1 MGTTK
6 ERLEALESGLG
17 LFQDELQKLSVGM
30 NDKFQGMDSKYQTI
44 ETSMARILELLAQ
57 NGSGESSDPTEW
69 LSKAKQYFAYQG
81 VPRAQQVS
89 FASYHLTEEANE
101 WWLATSKALGI
112 DPNNAPWETFQKELW
127 NRFGPTEG
135 ENFHE
140 ALSKIKQTGTLRE
153 YQRDF
158 ERLMN
163 KVDNWS
169 EKALVGSYLGALHA
183 SIADHIRMF
192 SPDTLKSVIN
202 LTRLRDDQLQRQ
214 SQRRSFSN
222 HNATSA
228 TNQNGLSPAC
238 DQPSPAPKR
247 LNWDEMK
254 RKRSFGLC
262 FSCDE
267 RYTPGHICRTSQL
280 LLMEGADVDD
290 DDDDEETTME
300 LEDKL
305 TLGGRGN
312 DGLHNDQRPKVTRFD
327 NNQSFPAQLRSWT
340 KLVALV
346 SLQSGLCNQSQIS
359 DSSSVVS
366 CSTLP
371 ILALLV

>member
-6 ERLEALESGLG
+6 ERLEALESGLE
-17 LFQDELQKLSVGM
+17 LVQDELQKLSVGM

-57 NGSGESSDPTEW
+57 NGSGKSSDPTEW

-112 DPNNAPWETFQKELW
+112 DPNNAPWETFQEELW

-169 EKALVGSYLGALHA
+169 EKALVGSYLGSLHA

-202 LTRLRDDQLQRQ
+202 LARLRDDQLQRQ
-214 SQRRSFSN
+214 SQRRSFPN

-228 TNQNGLSPAC
+228 TNQNGLSPAR

-247 LNWDEMK
+247 LNWNEMK
-254 RKRSFGLC
+254 RKRSLGLC

-280 LLMEGADVDD
+280 LLMEGAYVDD

-312 DGLHNDQRPKVTRFD
+312 D
-327 NNQSFPAQLRSWT
+327 
-340 KLVALV
+340 
-346 SLQSGLCNQSQIS
+346 
-359 DSSSVVS
+359 
-366 CSTLP
+366 
-371 ILALLV
+371 

>member
-17 LFQDELQKLSVGM
+17 LVQDELQKLSVGM
-30 NDKFQGMDSKYQTI
+30 NDKFEGMDSKYQTI
-44 ETSMARILELLAQ
+44 ETSMACILELLAQ

-81 VPRAQQVS
+81 VPRAQKVS

-112 DPNNAPWETFQKELW
+112 DPNNAPWETFQEELW

-202 LTRLRDDQLQRQ
+202 LARLRDDQLQRQ

-254 RKRSFGLC
+254 RKRSLGLC

-280 LLMEGADVDD
+280 LLMEGEDVDD

-312 DGLHNDQRPKVTRFD
+312 DGLHNDQRPKVTRKP
-327 NNQSFPAQLRSWT
+327 NPR
-340 KLVALV
+340 
-346 SLQSGLCNQSQIS
+346 I
-359 DSSSVVS
+359 
-366 CSTLP
+366 
-371 ILALLV
+371 